1 MLLAGV
7 GKALGRTMVRS
18 RTRGLTLTELLLVL
32 AVMGVLASILAPVV
46 MNARKQAAYLQ
57 CTSNLRQISQ
67 AVTMYD
73 IDINRYSENFPDRM
87 THLFDLGYITD
98 TRLFLCPADY
108 TRATQG
114 ILKHSTAFDKK
125 EKWAERENGPKLG
138 NLSMQ
143 NSSYLYEFSTFEDQT
158 YNPSSYDP
166 DLDTTP
172 AGVWDFGG
180 FTFPSDFLV
189 EWKEVSDSDGEIPD
203 GYFDGDVSW
212 EYTNSVRQSTI
223 YMWSPPDP
231 AAMDRDGYINSG
243 SGKGYITLQEAKF
256 WQILHGDV
264 YTTGLC
270 LPGERGIPEPE
281 GDAWFLYTE
290 PYDMIFAGE
299 APRQHGY
306 PRTWVPLARCFWHT
320 SPSTVDNETLEQVLN
335 VAVDGNVFYSVPFW
349 EYTAWKYGRTHWDSE
364 DW

>member
-1 MLLAGV
+1 MLVQGW
-7 GKALGRTMVRS
+7 GKALGLRTMLKSRS
-18 RTRGLTLTELLLVL
+18 RGLTLTELMLVL
-32 AVMGVLASILAPVV
+32 AVIGVLASILAPVV

-57 CTSNLRQISQ
+57 CTSNLRQITQ

-73 IDINRYSENFPDRM
+73 IDINRYIENFPDRM
-87 THLFDLGYITD
+87 THLCDLGYVTD
-98 TRLFLCPADY
+98 ERIFLCPADY
-108 TRATQG
+108 TRAKQG

-125 EKWAERENGPKLG
+125 EKWAERASGSPLG
-138 NLSMQ
+138 TLKMR

-158 YNPSSYDP
+158 YNPATDD
-166 DLDTTP
+166 DL
-172 AGVWDFGG
+172 ASWDFGG

-189 EWKEVSDSDGEIPD
+189 EWLEVPDADGEIPD

-212 EYTNSVRQSTI
+212 EYTNTARQSTV
-223 YMWSPPDP
+223 YLWSPPNP
-231 AAMDRDGYINSG
+231 AAMDRDGYINKT
-243 SGKGYITLQEAKF
+243 SGKGYVTLQEAKF
-256 WQILHGDV
+256 WQINNGDV

-281 GDAWFLYTE
+281 GEAWFLYTE
-290 PYDMIFAGE
+290 PYDAIFAGD

-320 SPSTVDNETLEQVLN
+320 SPATVDNETLEQVLN